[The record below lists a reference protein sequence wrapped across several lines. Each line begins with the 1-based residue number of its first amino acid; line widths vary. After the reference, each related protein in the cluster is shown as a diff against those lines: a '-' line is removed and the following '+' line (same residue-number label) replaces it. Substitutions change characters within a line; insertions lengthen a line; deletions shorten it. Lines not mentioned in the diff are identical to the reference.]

1 MSDKPTL
8 YYDIEYE
15 ATGYYSGIQ
24 RVQLKD
30 INHDEFSDEAEQD
43 AIAAVQ
49 ESMEDA
55 ELELGD
61 GWTLE
66 SNSCDTGDVEEGTTE
81 WTCCICG
88 NDFADGYGNNPDDYS
103 SRSGKSEPIKYQ
115 WGARCCD
122 SCNMNIV
129 IPNRI
134 RNLKEN
140 T

>member
-1 MSDKPTL
+1 MSDKPKL

-15 ATGYYSGIQ
+15 ATAYFSG
-24 RVQLKD
+24 VQQVNLKD

-55 ELELGD
+55 EAELGD

-66 SNSCDTGDVEEGTTE
+66 NHSCDTGDIDEVTSE
-81 WTCCICG
+81 WTCCICE
-88 NDFADGYGNNPDDYS
+88 NNFADGYGNNPDDHN
-103 SRSGKSEPIKYQ
+103 GKTRYQ

-122 SCNMNIV
+122 SCNINVV

-134 RNLKEN
+134 KNLKEN

>member
-24 RVQLKD
+24 RVYLKD
-30 INHDEFSDEAEQD
+30 INYDEFSDQAED
-43 AIAAVQ
+43 NAREVVQ
-49 ESMEDA
+49 ETMEDA
-55 ELELGD
+55 EAELGD

-66 SNSCDTGDVEEGTTE
+66 EHSCETGDIEEITSE
-81 WTCCICG
+81 WTCCICE
-88 NDFADGYGNNPDDYS
+88 NNFADGYGNNPDDYS
-103 SRSGKSEPIKYQ
+103 GKPSEYA
-115 WGARCCD
+115 WGARCCN
-122 SCNMNIV
+122 SCNNRIV

-134 RNLKEN
+134 KNLKEN

>member
-1 MSDKPTL
+1 MSNKPKL

-15 ATGYYSGIQ
+15 ATAYFSGVERIH
-24 RVQLKD
+24 LKD

-43 AIAAVQ
+43 AIELVQ
-49 ESMEDA
+49 DTMTDA
-55 ELELGD
+55 EFELGD

-66 SNSCDTGDVEEGTTE
+66 ENSCDTGDIEEITTE
-81 WTCCICG
+81 WTCCICE
-88 NDFADGYGNNPDDYS
+88 NNFADGYGNNPDDHN
-103 SRSGKSEPIKYQ
+103 GKTRYQ
-115 WGARCCD
+115 WGARCCN
-122 SCNMNIV
+122 SCNSTIV

>member
-1 MSDKPTL
+1 MSDKPKL

-15 ATGYYSGIQ
+15 ATAYFSG
-24 RVQLKD
+24 VQQVNLKD

-55 ELELGD
+55 EAELGD

-66 SNSCDTGDVEEGTTE
+66 GNSCETGDIDEGTSE
-81 WTCCICG
+81 WTCCICE
-88 NDFADGYGNNPDDYS
+88 NNFADGYGNNPDDYS
-103 SRSGKSEPIKYQ
+103 GKPSEYA
-115 WGARCCD
+115 WGARCCN
-122 SCNMNIV
+122 SCNSTIV

>member
-1 MSDKPTL
+1 MSDKPKL

-15 ATGYYSGIQ
+15 ATAYFSG
-24 RVQLKD
+24 VQQVNLKD

-43 AIAAVQ
+43 AIELVQ
-49 ESMEDA
+49 DTMTDA
-55 ELELGD
+55 EFELGD

-66 SNSCDTGDVEEGTTE
+66 YNSCETGDVDEGTSE
-81 WTCCICG
+81 WTCCICE
-88 NDFADGYGNNPDDYS
+88 NNFADGYGNNPDDHN
-103 SRSGKSEPIKYQ
+103 GKTRYQ

-122 SCNMNIV
+122 SCNINVV

-134 RNLKEN
+134 KNLKEN

>member
-1 MSDKPTL
+1 MSDKPKL

-15 ATGYYSGIQ
+15 ATAYYSGIQ
-24 RVQLKD
+24 RIALKD
-30 INHDEFSDEAEQD
+30 INHDEFSDDAEDD

-49 ESMEDA
+49 ETMEDA
-55 ELELGD
+55 EAELGD

-66 SNSCDTGDVEEGTTE
+66 DHSCDTGDIEEITTE
-81 WTCCICG
+81 WTCCICE
-88 NDFADGYGNNPDDYS
+88 NNFADGYGNNPDDYS
-103 SRSGKSEPIKYQ
+103 GKPSEYA
-115 WGARCCD
+115 WGARCCN
-122 SCNMNIV
+122 SCNSRIV